1 MGEESVISVILSIKL
16 VERSVIVGVGGGG
29 TERRTSSLTI
39 SGIFITRVFNISVP
53 RGIGSISDSS
63 RWNTS

>member
-1 MGEESVISVILSIKL
+1 MP
-16 VERSVIVGVGGGG
+16 VIVGVGGNRE
-29 TERRTSSLTI
+29 ERTGSLTI
-39 SGIFITRVFNISVP
+39 SGIFITRVFNITVP